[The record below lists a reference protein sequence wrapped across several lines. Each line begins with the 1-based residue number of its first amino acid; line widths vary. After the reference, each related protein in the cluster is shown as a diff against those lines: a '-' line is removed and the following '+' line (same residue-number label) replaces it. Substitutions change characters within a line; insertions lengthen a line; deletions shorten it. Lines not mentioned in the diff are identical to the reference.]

1 MNNNFKT
8 YQKALKQNRPFAD
21 DLETVDKRPSVGGPS
36 VLDRL
41 LNHEQT
47 AGPAAVENNGTV
59 GDSDLSRLES
69 RDSSLRQK
77 MIAELEKEI
86 EEYRQARAEKKAAQ
100 ERQIQAENQQQQA
113 ENKQSRP
120 LSAPDSKPK
129 RGSAF
134 LGLGGKKKQTAQIQ
148 VNRTRQEMSAN
159 KSAG

>member
-8 YQKALKQNRPFAD
+8 YQKALKQNRSFAD
-21 DLETVDKRPSVGGPS
+21 DLETVDKRPSAGSSS

-41 LNHEQT
+41 LNQEQT
-47 AGPAAVENNGTV
+47 TGPVAVENNGAT
-59 GDSDLSRLES
+59 GSGDLSRLES

-100 ERQIQAENQQQQA
+100 EKQAQTEIQQQQA

-159 KSAG
+159 KSTG